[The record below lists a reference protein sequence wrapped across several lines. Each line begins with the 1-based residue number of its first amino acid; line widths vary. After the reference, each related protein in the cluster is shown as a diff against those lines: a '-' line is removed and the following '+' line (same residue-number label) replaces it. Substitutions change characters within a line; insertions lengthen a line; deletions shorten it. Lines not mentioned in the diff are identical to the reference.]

1 MEQIHAFQKTQRRN
15 MSEGKSHC
23 WSFARFQELEFLNMP
38 KYFAI
43 KISKKKLY
51 PSIVIFLKKNMIE
64 YLSHWFIRC

>member
-1 MEQIHAFQKTQRRN
+1 MEQIHASQKTQRRN

-43 KISKKKLY
+43 KISKKNYIPVSLY
-51 PSIVIFLKKNMIE
+51 FWKKK
-64 YLSHWFIRC
+64 R